1 MSDPSAPS
9 ASSTPAFEK
18 LGLFYLGRRHDPAT
32 GQTVDE
38 PVLYDSRDL
47 VTHAVCVGMTGSGK
61 TGLCLGLMEEAA
73 IDGVPVIAIDP
84 KGDLGNLLLTFPRLS
99 PEEFRPWVNEDDAR
113 RAGVSADAFAAEQ
126 AKTWAAG
133 LQSWGQDAARVQRL
147 RDAAEFAIFTP
158 GSRAGRP
165 VSILSSFSAPAPAE
179 REDAELLAER
189 ASGTA
194 TSALV
199 LAGVDAP
206 PRSREHSLVAAL
218 LSHAWRNGVD
228 LDLAALIR
236 QVQTPPFD
244 KVGVVDLESF
254 FPSKDRFELAMQLN
268 GVLAAPGFETWLEG
282 EPLDPQSLFYSP
294 AGKPRVS
301 IFSVAH
307 LGDAERMF
315 FVSLLMNQMVSWMR
329 KQTGTTSLRAML
341 YMDEILGYF
350 PPVANPPSKPP
361 LLTLLKQGRA
371 FGLGIVLATQNPV
384 DLDYK
389 GLANTGTWFLGRLQT
404 ERDKA
409 RVLDGLEGVSGGLD
423 RAEADRILSALKKRV
438 FLMHNVHDTGP
449 TVFETRWTLSYL
461 RGPLSRDQ
469 IKSLTPAR
477 SGPAA
482 AATSPAAATPQTR
495 PAASAEPAVGSPVR
509 GTASPGRAGSPEPG
523 VASERPVVPPGI
535 QEWFI
540 KDPAKAAASYSPGV
554 LGAARVS
561 FSDRALGVDST
572 ADLYY
577 FAPVTDAAIQ
587 LDWAAAERLDIR
599 ADDLTR
605 APATPGAQFEPL
617 PVAATQP
624 KKYAAWEKSLKS
636 WLGQNERVTLLRH
649 PALNLVSTPGESE
662 RDFRI
667 RLQHEA
673 RAARD
678 AAVDAV
684 RKKFASK
691 QAVLAE
697 RLRRAQ
703 QTVEREAQQAS
714 DSKMQ
719 TAVSMGATLL
729 GALLGRKAVS
739 ASTLGRATTTARG
752 VGRSMKEASDVKR
765 ATESVESVKASIE
778 ALDGEI
784 AEAVAGVT
792 AKIDQDAPLEQV
804 SLSPKRGQ
812 IEVQFVALA
821 WKPEETAPTRA

>member
-1 MSDPSAPS
+1 MSDAS
-9 ASSTPAFEK
+9 ASSAPPTHAFEK

-32 GQTVDE
+32 GQTFDE

-61 TGLCLGLMEEAA
+61 TGLCLGLIEEAA
-73 IDGVPVIAIDP
+73 IDGVPVVAIDP

-99 PEEFRPWVNEDDAR
+99 AEEFRPWVNEDDAR
-113 RAGVSADAFAAEQ
+113 RAGVSVDAFAAEQ
-126 AKTWAAG
+126 AKSWASG
-133 LQSWGQDAARVQRL
+133 LQAWGQDGARVQRL
-147 RDAAEFAIFTP
+147 RDAAEFTVFTP

-189 ASGTA
+189 ANGTA

-199 LAGVDAP
+199 LGGVDAP

-218 LSHAWRNGVD
+218 LTQAWRTGAD
-228 LDLAALIR
+228 LDLAGLIR
-236 QVQTPPFD
+236 QVQTPPFE

-254 FPSKDRFELAMQLN
+254 FPAKDRFELAMQLN

-282 EPLDPQSLFYSP
+282 EPLDPQGLLYSP
-294 AGKPRVS
+294 EGKPRVS
-301 IFSVAH
+301 IFSIAH
-307 LGDAERMF
+307 LGDTERMF
-315 FVSLLMNQMVSWMR
+315 FVSLLMNQMVGWMR
-329 KQTGTTSLRAML
+329 RQTGTTSLRAML

-350 PPVANPPSKPP
+350 PPVSNPPSKPP

-409 RVLDGLEGVSGGLD
+409 RMLDGLEGLSGGLD
-423 RAEADRILSALKKRV
+423 RAEADRVLSALKKRV
-438 FLMHNVHDTGP
+438 FLMHNVHDQGP

-469 IKSLTPAR
+469 IKSLTATARTAAAGASGAGGVTPQPGSATPAEPAATGSSASAR
-477 SGPAA
+477 ARSSGPA
-482 AATSPAAATPQTR
+482 T
-495 PAASAEPAVGSPVR
+495 
-509 GTASPGRAGSPEPG
+509 
-523 VASERPVVPPGI
+523 SERPVVPPGI

-540 KDPAKAAASYSPGV
+540 SGAAEAVTYAPGV

-561 FSDRALGVDST
+561 FSDRALGVEST
-572 ADLYY
+572 ADVFY
-577 FAPVTDAAIQ
+577 FASVTDAAIQ

-599 ADDLTR
+599 PDDLSR
-605 APATPGAQFEPL
+605 APQSPEARFEPL
-617 PVAATQP
+617 PAVAAQP
-624 KKYAAWEKSLKS
+624 KKYPSWEKSLKT

-649 PALNLVSTPGESE
+649 TGLDIVSRPAESE

-684 RKKFASK
+684 RRKFASK
-691 QAVLAE
+691 QAALAE
-697 RLRRAQ
+697 RLRRAEQ
-703 QTVEREAQQAS
+703 AVEREAQQAS

-739 ASTLGRATTTARG
+739 VGTLGRATTAARG

-765 ATESVESVKASIE
+765 ASEGVETVKAAIT
-778 ALDGEI
+778 ALEGEI

-792 AKIDQDAPLEQV
+792 ARIDQDAPLEQV
-804 SLSPKRGQ
+804 SLAPKRGQ

-821 WKPEETAPTRA
+821 WKPEGAPARRA

>member
-1 MSDPSAPS
+1 
-9 ASSTPAFEK
+9 
-18 LGLFYLGRRHDPAT
+18 
-32 GQTVDE
+32 
-38 PVLYDSRDL
+38 
-47 VTHAVCVGMTGSGK
+47 
-61 TGLCLGLMEEAA
+61 
-73 IDGVPVIAIDP
+73 
-84 KGDLGNLLLTFPRLS
+84 
-99 PEEFRPWVNEDDAR
+99 
-113 RAGVSADAFAAEQ
+113 
-126 AKTWAAG
+126 
-133 LQSWGQDAARVQRL
+133 
-147 RDAAEFAIFTP
+147 
-158 GSRAGRP
+158 
-165 VSILSSFSAPAPAE
+165 
-179 REDAELLAER
+179 
-189 ASGTA
+189 
-194 TSALV
+194 
-199 LAGVDAP
+199 
-206 PRSREHSLVAAL
+206 
-218 LSHAWRNGVD
+218 
-228 LDLAALIR
+228 
-236 QVQTPPFD
+236 
-244 KVGVVDLESF
+244 
-254 FPSKDRFELAMQLN
+254 
-268 GVLAAPGFETWLEG
+268 
-282 EPLDPQSLFYSP
+282 
-294 AGKPRVS
+294 
-301 IFSVAH
+301 
-307 LGDAERMF
+307 
-315 FVSLLMNQMVSWMR
+315 
-329 KQTGTTSLRAML
+329 
-341 YMDEILGYF
+341 
-350 PPVANPPSKPP
+350 
-361 LLTLLKQGRA
+361 
-371 FGLGIVLATQNPV
+371 
-384 DLDYK
+384 
-389 GLANTGTWFLGRLQT
+389 
-404 ERDKA
+404 
-409 RVLDGLEGVSGGLD
+409 
-423 RAEADRILSALKKRV
+423 
-438 FLMHNVHDTGP
+438 
-449 TVFETRWTLSYL
+449 
-461 RGPLSRDQ
+461 
-469 IKSLTPAR
+469 
-477 SGPAA
+477 
-482 AATSPAAATPQTR
+482 
-495 PAASAEPAVGSPVR
+495 
-509 GTASPGRAGSPEPG
+509 
-523 VASERPVVPPGI
+523 VPPGI

-540 KDPAKAAASYSPGV
+540 KDSAKAAASYSPGV

-599 ADDLTR
+599 ADDLSR
-605 APATPGAQFEPL
+605 APATPGTQFEPL

-765 ATESVESVKASIE
+765 AAESVESVKASIE